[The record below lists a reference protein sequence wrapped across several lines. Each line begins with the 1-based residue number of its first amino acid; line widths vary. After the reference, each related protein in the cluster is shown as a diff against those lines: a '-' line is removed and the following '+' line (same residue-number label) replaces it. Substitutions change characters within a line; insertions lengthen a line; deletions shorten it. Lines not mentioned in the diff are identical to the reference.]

1 MVRVV
6 RGQENKVPV
15 KVTSLIDYSGFS
27 AKLEVNLVEKT
38 VSNLAAKS
46 PIIVLSPSDV
56 ASLGNNAFGTFTV
69 YNQSGEVH
77 AVYKIFFKVVDS
89 QSEVQSFGRIR
100 IVIVSSFEYNPGG
113 SGSGSGG
120 GECSC
125 EVPSEI
131 INELKDIEKDIEQIN
146 NDLSEKTSV
155 EYSKNESAIVF
166 S

>member
-27 AKLEVNLVEKT
+27 AKLEVNVIEKT

-46 PIIVLSPSDV
+46 PIIVLSSSDV
-56 ASLGNNAFGTFTV
+56 AALGNNAFGTFTV
-69 YNQSGEVH
+69 YNPSGEVH
-77 AVYKIFFKVVDS
+77 AVYKIFFNVVDS

-113 SGSGSGG
+113 SGSGI
-120 GECSC
+120 
-125 EVPSEI
+125 PSEI

>member
-1 MVRVV
+1 ML
-6 RGQENKVPV
+6 P
-15 KVTSLIDYSGFS
+15 TID
-27 AKLEVNLVEKT
+27 
-38 VSNLAAKS
+38 
-46 PIIVLSPSDV
+46 
-56 ASLGNNAFGTFTV
+56 
-69 YNQSGEVH
+69 
-77 AVYKIFFKVVDS
+77 
-89 QSEVQSFGRIR
+89 
-100 IVIVSSFEYNPGG
+100 VSSFEYNPGG

-120 GECSC
+120 GGCSC